1 MVMSRIA
8 SIQPKAFLDGIA
20 HQLGSE
26 AATLTGR
33 TYGITPDMDQ
43 NLFQTRVMQWMG
55 DVGFE
60 GATYLL
66 LDR

>member
-1 MVMSRIA
+1 MVMSRVA

-26 AATLTGR
+26 AAALTGR
-33 TYGITPDMDQ
+33 AYGISSDMDQ

-55 DVGFE
+55 DVSFE
-60 GATYLL
+60 GDTYLL

>member
-26 AATLTGR
+26 AAALTGR
-33 TYGITPDMDQ
+33 TYGITSDMDQ
-43 NLFQTRVMQWMG
+43 NLFQTRAMQWMG
-55 DVGFE
+55 DLGFE
-60 GATYLL
+60 GDTSWL